1 MSKIAILLALIMSV
15 TLTSCRKKSQLN
27 TAETTERL
35 DTLPVMIMHIQKCS
49 RLYTTEYHVRK
60 IITHDD
66 QLALKGKLAGH
77 DYNVSLPF
85 GKRKIAIPVDAT
97 IKAYIDFASF
107 SENNVRRDSSHI
119 EILLPDPHILLTS
132 TRIDH
137 NAIKEYVALTRRNF
151 SDEELAA
158 YERQGRSAILSDI
171 AATDI
176 LEQARM
182 SAANTLIPMLQQL
195 GYRQENIKISFSR
208 DFNSG
213 DIMQLIDKTSV
224 ENAKQKQ

>member
-1 MSKIAILLALIMSV
+1 MNKIAILLALVMSV
-15 TLTSCRKKSQLN
+15 TFTSCRKKSQPA
-27 TAETTERL
+27 TAEATARL

-97 IKAYIDFASF
+97 VKAYIDFASF
-107 SENNVRRDSSHI
+107 SESNVRRDSSHI
-119 EILLPDPHILLTS
+119 EILLPDPRIVLTS

-171 AATDI
+171 ATTDI
-176 LEQARM
+176 LEQARL

-224 ENAKQKQ
+224 ENAKQK